1 MEGGLLDSEGR
12 GGGLRYWVRAG
23 GAGGAVAAVGLGMRK
38 GDGRAGVWGGS
49 RRTVL
54 CFFRSHTAA
63 AAAERSSL
71 CSRPLALFS
80 ISSS

>member
-23 GAGGAVAAVGLGMRK
+23 GAVAAVGLGMRK
-38 GDGRAGVWGGS
+38 GDGGAGVWGGS